1 MMLASSTLAH
11 IHLDG
16 EIDEVFASTEEALR
30 GRIVEAIRLLAASAG
45 EPVTA
50 TVVDGAV
57 RWPLIVHPDG
67 SFIEATALA
76 ETEDGEPA
84 SAPRALRTGEVPVLD
99 AADAPST
106 EAEVAPAAA
115 PVPAPAVEVAAEVA
129 APSPAE
135 SGEVPAAA
143 APVAAS
149 APDVPVF
156 ESAPAEASVPR
167 ESAPE
172 ASAPAGPL
180 RSTTARREPTLRD
193 PVQRVTPTVEDLLGS
208 RADRVKPRATEGWQG
223 AIRRATGGAGLA
235 ARRRA
240 EQSRLDRERVVQ
252 RRLDGPRT
260 IVVLNPKGGAH
271 KTTSTL
277 LLAAT
282 FGTQRGG
289 TTWPGTTA
297 KPRRPGLARAERAAP
312 PHRRRPARA
321 PGFVR
326 RAEPGEPRRPRH
338 RASRRSTPEFD
349 VLASDRRR
357 RGVVVDRRGRVRPPA
372 RRAVAKYRLLIVDT
386 GNNMRASNWVAA
398 VAAADQLVIVSTV
411 REDTAASAAWLL
423 DGLREG
429 ADRKIDDAVTILSL
443 ARRPSPTASSPSASV
458 SASRRSRATS
468 CTCPSTPRSSTA
480 GPIDFDASRPS
491 RDAWLSVAASLSAS
505 DPRGR
510 AGCVRPSGARL
521 SVGRVCVRP
530 SVPRASARQAA
541 LSIPARCAFFDSAC
555 RFQQRALGCVLQIKR
570 GGSGRA
576 QDASVREH
584 PNACAHPNACGSQ
597 ESPPGRAVDSCA
609 RCAFFDSAHRF
620 QQRAQES
627 AAHPRLS
634 SARRVQ

>member
-1 MMLASSTLAH
+1 MGTATSDPTVMLASSTLAH

-16 EIDEVFASTEEALR
+16 EVDEVYASTEEGLR
-30 GRIVEAIRLLAASAG
+30 ARIVEAIRQLAASAG

-106 EAEVAPAAA
+106 EAVVAPA
-115 PVPAPAVEVAAEVA
+115 PAPAVEVAAEVA

-156 ESAPAEASVPR
+156 ETAPAEASVPR

-180 RSTTARREPTLRD
+180 RSTTARREPAPRD

-223 AIRRATGGAGLA
+223 AIRRATGGAVSPRPGK
-235 ARRRA
+235 A

-289 TTWPGTTA
+289 ATLAWDNNETRGTLGWRAQNAPHHRTA
-297 KPRRPGLARAERAAP
+297 VDLLE
-312 PHRRRPARA
+312 HLDS
-321 PGFVR
+321 F
-326 RAEPGEPRRPRH
+326 AEPSQ
-338 RASRRSTPEFD
+338 ASLAALDTYVRTQVDARFD
-349 VLASDRRR
+349 VLASDEDAAASSSIDAAAFDRLH
-357 RGVVVDRRGRVRPPA
+357 GVLSRY
-372 RRAVAKYRLLIVDT
+372 YRLLIVDT

-423 DGLREG
+423 DGLREKG
-429 ADRKIDDAVTILSL
+429 FDRKIDDAVTIL
-443 ARRPSPTASSPSASV
+443 AAPSAKPDRKLAERLERHFAQV
-458 SASRRSRATS
+458 TGDVVHVPFDPALVDG
-468 CTCPSTPRSSTA
+468 
-480 GPIDFDASRPS
+480 GPIDFDALSPES
-491 RDAWLSVAASLSAS
+491 RDAWLSVAASIAQ
-505 DPRGR
+505 
-510 AGCVRPSGARL
+510 RL
-521 SVGRVCVRP
+521 
-530 SVPRASARQAA
+530 
-541 LSIPARCAFFDSAC
+541 
-555 RFQQRALGCVLQIKR
+555 
-570 GGSGRA
+570 
-576 QDASVREH
+576 
-584 PNACAHPNACGSQ
+584 
-597 ESPPGRAVDSCA
+597 
-609 RCAFFDSAHRF
+609 
-620 QQRAQES
+620 
-627 AAHPRLS
+627 
-634 SARRVQ
+634 

>member
-1 MMLASSTLAH
+1 MGTATFEPTVHYTSTTVAQ
-11 IHLDG
+11 IHVGG

-106 EAEVAPAAA
+106 EAVVAPAAA
-115 PVPAPAVEVAAEVA
+115 PAPAPAVEVAAEVA

-135 SGEVPAAA
+135 SGDVPAAA

-156 ESAPAEASVPR
+156 ETAPAEASVPR

-180 RSTTARREPTLRD
+180 RSTTARREPAPRD

-223 AIRRATGGAGLA
+223 AIRRATGGAVSPRPGK
-235 ARRRA
+235 A

-289 TTWPGTTA
+289 ATLAWDNNETRGTLGWRAQNAPHHRTA
-297 KPRRPGLARAERAAP
+297 VDLLE
-312 PHRRRPARA
+312 HLDS
-321 PGFVR
+321 F
-326 RAEPGEPRRPRH
+326 AEPSQ
-338 RASRRSTPEFD
+338 ASLAALDTYVRTQVDARFD
-349 VLASDRRR
+349 VLASDEDAAASSSIDASAFDRLH
-357 RGVVVDRRGRVRPPA
+357 GVLSRY
-372 RRAVAKYRLLIVDT
+372 YRLLIVDT

-423 DGLREG
+423 DGLREKG
-429 ADRKIDDAVTILSL
+429 FDRKIDDAVTIL
-443 ARRPSPTASSPSASV
+443 AAPSAKPDRKLAERLERHFAQV
-458 SASRRSRATS
+458 TGDVVHVPFDPALVDG
-468 CTCPSTPRSSTA
+468 
-480 GPIDFDASRPS
+480 GPIDFDALSPES
-491 RDAWLSVAASLSAS
+491 RDAWLSVAASIAQ
-505 DPRGR
+505 
-510 AGCVRPSGARL
+510 RL
-521 SVGRVCVRP
+521 
-530 SVPRASARQAA
+530 
-541 LSIPARCAFFDSAC
+541 
-555 RFQQRALGCVLQIKR
+555 
-570 GGSGRA
+570 
-576 QDASVREH
+576 
-584 PNACAHPNACGSQ
+584 
-597 ESPPGRAVDSCA
+597 
-609 RCAFFDSAHRF
+609 
-620 QQRAQES
+620 
-627 AAHPRLS
+627 
-634 SARRVQ
+634 

>member
-1 MMLASSTLAH
+1 MGTATFEPTVHYTSTTVAQ
-11 IHLDG
+11 IHVGG
-16 EIDEVFASTEEALR
+16 EIDEVFASTEEGLR
-30 GRIVEAIRLLAASAG
+30 ARIVEAIRLLAASAG

-106 EAEVAPAAA
+106 EAVVAPAAA
-115 PVPAPAVEVAAEVA
+115 PAPAPAVEVAAEVP

-156 ESAPAEASVPR
+156 ETAPAEASVPR

-180 RSTTARREPTLRD
+180 RSTTARREPAPRD

-223 AIRRATGGAGLA
+223 AIRRATGGAVSPRPGK
-235 ARRRA
+235 A

-289 TTWPGTTA
+289 ATLAWDNNETRGTLGWRAQNAPHHRTA
-297 KPRRPGLARAERAAP
+297 VDLLE
-312 PHRRRPARA
+312 HLDS
-321 PGFVR
+321 F
-326 RAEPGEPRRPRH
+326 AEPSQ
-338 RASRRSTPEFD
+338 ASLAALDTYVRTQVDARFD
-349 VLASDRRR
+349 VLASDEDAAASSSIDAAAFDRLH
-357 RGVVVDRRGRVRPPA
+357 GVLSRY
-372 RRAVAKYRLLIVDT
+372 YRLLIVDT

-423 DGLREG
+423 DGLREKG
-429 ADRKIDDAVTILSL
+429 FDRKIDDAVTIL
-443 ARRPSPTASSPSASV
+443 AAPSAKPDRKLAERLERHFAQV
-458 SASRRSRATS
+458 TGDVVHVPFDPALVDG
-468 CTCPSTPRSSTA
+468 
-480 GPIDFDASRPS
+480 GPIDFDALSPES
-491 RDAWLSVAASLSAS
+491 RDAWLSVAASIAQ
-505 DPRGR
+505 
-510 AGCVRPSGARL
+510 RL
-521 SVGRVCVRP
+521 
-530 SVPRASARQAA
+530 
-541 LSIPARCAFFDSAC
+541 
-555 RFQQRALGCVLQIKR
+555 
-570 GGSGRA
+570 
-576 QDASVREH
+576 
-584 PNACAHPNACGSQ
+584 
-597 ESPPGRAVDSCA
+597 
-609 RCAFFDSAHRF
+609 
-620 QQRAQES
+620 
-627 AAHPRLS
+627 
-634 SARRVQ
+634 

>member
-1 MMLASSTLAH
+1 MGTATFEPTVHYTSTTVAQ
-11 IHLDG
+11 IHVGG

-106 EAEVAPAAA
+106 EAVVAPAAA
-115 PVPAPAVEVAAEVA
+115 PAPAPAVEVAAEVA

-156 ESAPAEASVPR
+156 ETAPAEASVPR

-180 RSTTARREPTLRD
+180 RSTTARREPAPRD

-223 AIRRATGGAGLA
+223 AIRRATGGAVSPRPGK
-235 ARRRA
+235 A

-289 TTWPGTTA
+289 ATLAWDNNETRGTLGWRAQNAPHHRTA
-297 KPRRPGLARAERAAP
+297 VDLLE
-312 PHRRRPARA
+312 HLDS
-321 PGFVR
+321 F
-326 RAEPGEPRRPRH
+326 AEPSQ
-338 RASRRSTPEFD
+338 ASLAALDTYVRTQVDARFD
-349 VLASDRRR
+349 VLASDEDAAASSSIDAAAFDRLH
-357 RGVVVDRRGRVRPPA
+357 GVLSRY
-372 RRAVAKYRLLIVDT
+372 YRLLIVDT

-423 DGLREG
+423 DGLREKG
-429 ADRKIDDAVTILSL
+429 FDRKIDDAVTIL
-443 ARRPSPTASSPSASV
+443 AAPSAKPDRKLTERLERHFAQV
-458 SASRRSRATS
+458 TGDVVHVPFDPALVDG
-468 CTCPSTPRSSTA
+468 
-480 GPIDFDASRPS
+480 GPIDFDALSPES
-491 RDAWLSVAASLSAS
+491 RDAWLSVAASIAQ
-505 DPRGR
+505 
-510 AGCVRPSGARL
+510 RL
-521 SVGRVCVRP
+521 
-530 SVPRASARQAA
+530 
-541 LSIPARCAFFDSAC
+541 
-555 RFQQRALGCVLQIKR
+555 
-570 GGSGRA
+570 
-576 QDASVREH
+576 
-584 PNACAHPNACGSQ
+584 
-597 ESPPGRAVDSCA
+597 
-609 RCAFFDSAHRF
+609 
-620 QQRAQES
+620 
-627 AAHPRLS
+627 
-634 SARRVQ
+634 

>member
-1 MMLASSTLAH
+1 MGTATSDPTVMLASSTLAH

-16 EIDEVFASTEEALR
+16 EVDEVYASTEEGLR
-30 GRIVEAIRLLAASAG
+30 ARIVEAIRLLAASAG

-106 EAEVAPAAA
+106 EAVVAPAA
-115 PVPAPAVEVAAEVA
+115 APAVEVAAEVA

-156 ESAPAEASVPR
+156 ETAPAEASVPR

-180 RSTTARREPTLRD
+180 RSTTARREPAPRD

-223 AIRRATGGAGLA
+223 AIRRATGGAVSPRPGK
-235 ARRRA
+235 A

-289 TTWPGTTA
+289 ATLAWDNNETRGTLGWRAQNAPHHRTA
-297 KPRRPGLARAERAAP
+297 VDLLE
-312 PHRRRPARA
+312 HLDS
-321 PGFVR
+321 F
-326 RAEPGEPRRPRH
+326 AEPSQ
-338 RASRRSTPEFD
+338 ASLAALDTYVRTQVDARFD
-349 VLASDRRR
+349 VLASDEDAAASSSIDAAAFDRLH
-357 RGVVVDRRGRVRPPA
+357 GVLSRY
-372 RRAVAKYRLLIVDT
+372 YRLLIVDT

-423 DGLREG
+423 DGLREKG
-429 ADRKIDDAVTILSL
+429 FDRKIDDAVTIL
-443 ARRPSPTASSPSASV
+443 AAPSAKPDRKLAERLERHFAQV
-458 SASRRSRATS
+458 TGDVVHVPFDPALVDG
-468 CTCPSTPRSSTA
+468 
-480 GPIDFDASRPS
+480 GPIDFDALSPES
-491 RDAWLSVAASLSAS
+491 RDAWLSVAASIAQ
-505 DPRGR
+505 
-510 AGCVRPSGARL
+510 RL
-521 SVGRVCVRP
+521 
-530 SVPRASARQAA
+530 
-541 LSIPARCAFFDSAC
+541 
-555 RFQQRALGCVLQIKR
+555 
-570 GGSGRA
+570 
-576 QDASVREH
+576 
-584 PNACAHPNACGSQ
+584 
-597 ESPPGRAVDSCA
+597 
-609 RCAFFDSAHRF
+609 
-620 QQRAQES
+620 
-627 AAHPRLS
+627 
-634 SARRVQ
+634 

>member
-1 MMLASSTLAH
+1 MGTATFEPTVHYTSTTVAQ
-11 IHLDG
+11 IHVGG
-16 EIDEVFASTEEALR
+16 EIDEVFASTEAALR

-106 EAEVAPAAA
+106 EAVVAPAAA
-115 PVPAPAVEVAAEVA
+115 PAPAPAVEVAAEVA

-156 ESAPAEASVPR
+156 ETAPAEASVPR

-180 RSTTARREPTLRD
+180 RSTTARREPAPRD

-223 AIRRATGGAGLA
+223 AIRRATGGAVSPRPGK
-235 ARRRA
+235 A

-289 TTWPGTTA
+289 ATLAWDNNETRGTLGWRAQNAPHHRTA
-297 KPRRPGLARAERAAP
+297 VDLLE
-312 PHRRRPARA
+312 HLDS
-321 PGFVR
+321 F
-326 RAEPGEPRRPRH
+326 AEPSQ
-338 RASRRSTPEFD
+338 ASLAALDTYVRTQVDARFD
-349 VLASDRRR
+349 VLASDEDAAASSSIDAAAFDRLH
-357 RGVVVDRRGRVRPPA
+357 GVLSRY
-372 RRAVAKYRLLIVDT
+372 YRLLIVDT

-423 DGLREG
+423 DGLREKG
-429 ADRKIDDAVTILSL
+429 FDRKIDDAVTIL
-443 ARRPSPTASSPSASV
+443 AAPSAKPDRKLTERLERHFAQV
-458 SASRRSRATS
+458 TGDVVHVPFDPALVDG
-468 CTCPSTPRSSTA
+468 
-480 GPIDFDASRPS
+480 GPIDFDALSPES
-491 RDAWLSVAASLSAS
+491 RDAWLSVAASIAQ
-505 DPRGR
+505 
-510 AGCVRPSGARL
+510 RL
-521 SVGRVCVRP
+521 
-530 SVPRASARQAA
+530 
-541 LSIPARCAFFDSAC
+541 
-555 RFQQRALGCVLQIKR
+555 
-570 GGSGRA
+570 
-576 QDASVREH
+576 
-584 PNACAHPNACGSQ
+584 
-597 ESPPGRAVDSCA
+597 
-609 RCAFFDSAHRF
+609 
-620 QQRAQES
+620 
-627 AAHPRLS
+627 
-634 SARRVQ
+634 